1 MDDGGKVNQSLKL
14 STNSYTYSECLFL
27 VKVLYNNFKLKASV
41 QSTGVS
47 DQYII
52 YI

>member
-1 MDDGGKVNQSLKL
+1 MDDGVKVSKGLKL
-14 STNSYTYSECLFL
+14 CTNSYTYSECLLL
-27 VKVLYNNFKLKASV
+27 VRVIHENFNLKATV
-41 QSTGVS
+41 QSAGAK